1 MAVSR
6 TQKHARRV
14 VLLVLIASAMVLL
27 LAACGQEEPTAT
39 SVPTATSTPVPGAPT
54 PEPTPTPD
62 AAAAFQEE
70 WDALIAAAQAEPE
83 LVLVLGGSAGRNYRP
98 IAAFFGEKF
107 GINMVVSTGSGTAQA
122 NRVLAEREAGQYL
135 VDILFVGPTSANTR
149 LIPANAL
156 DPLADQFIHPE
167 VLDTSLWFKGQYW
180 WADVDQRYVFSL
192 SAQAGPI
199 QSMRYNTDLMTQAD
213 LDGINS
219 VWDYVDPAR
228 FANKIVAIT
237 PLTGGAG
244 GTYYEAYV
252 HPDIGREWVD
262 AFVAPELGVTFL
274 QDFRQIV
281 DGIAKGQYYFGT
293 AIGSAGRDLDALA
306 ELGAPVE
313 KFPCTVANVCVTEFK
328 EGGVINSSG
337 SSSNMMVPSNRP
349 NPNAAKLWVNW
360 FLSQEGQ
367 TIMHTMAEQ
376 DPNPTLRTD
385 VTDWGKTLPY
395 ERRDPDAEYFF
406 FSSDPTYTV
415 LRDEALQYA
424 KDAFNATH

>member
-1 MAVSR
+1 MSR
-6 TQKHARRV
+6 THRHARSAGM
-14 VLLVLIASAMVLL
+14 LVLIASAMALV

-39 SVPTATSTPVPGAPT
+39 PAPTATATPVPGAPE
-54 PEPTPTPD
+54 PEATPTPD
-62 AAAAFQEE
+62 AAAVFQEE

-98 IAAFFGEKF
+98 VADFFGEKF
-107 GINMVVSTGSGTAQA
+107 GIDMVISTGSGTAQA
-122 NRVLAEREAGQYL
+122 NRVLAERQAGSYL
-135 VDILFVGPTSANTR
+135 VDILFLGPTSANER
-149 LIPANAL
+149 LIPAQAL
-156 DPLADQFIHPE
+156 DPLEEHFIHPE
-167 VLDTSLWFKGQYW
+167 VLDTSLWYKGQYW
-180 WADVDQRYVFSL
+180 WADVDQKYVFSL

-281 DGIAKGQYYFGT
+281 DGVAKGAYHFGT

-306 ELGAPVE
+306 DLGVPVE
-313 KFPCTVANVCVTEFK
+313 KFPCTVANVCGTEFK
-328 EGGVINSSG
+328 EGGVIAASG
-337 SSSNMMVPSNRP
+337 SSSNFMIPTNRP

-360 FLSQEGQ
+360 FLSKEGQ
-367 TIMHTMAEQ
+367 TMMHTLAEQ

-385 VTDWGKTLPY
+385 VTDFGKTLPY
-395 ERRDPDAEYFF
+395 ERRVEGADYFF
-406 FSSDPTYTV
+406 FSSDPVYTV
-415 LRDEALQYA
+415 LREEALQYA

>member
-1 MAVSR
+1 
-6 TQKHARRV
+6 
-14 VLLVLIASAMVLL
+14 
-27 LAACGQEEPTAT
+27 
-39 SVPTATSTPVPGAPT
+39 
-54 PEPTPTPD
+54 
-62 AAAAFQEE
+62 
-70 WDALIAAAQAEPE
+70 
-83 LVLVLGGSAGRNYRP
+83 
-98 IAAFFGEKF
+98 
-107 GINMVVSTGSGTAQA
+107 
-122 NRVLAEREAGQYL
+122 LAERQAGSYL
-135 VDILFVGPTSANTR
+135 VDIMFVGPTSANER
-149 LIPANAL
+149 MIPAEAL
-156 DPLADQFIHPE
+156 DPLAEQFIHPE
-167 VLDTSLWFKGQYW
+167 VLDTSLWYKGQYW
-180 WADVDQRYVFSL
+180 WADVAQRYVFSL

-252 HPDIGREWVD
+252 HPDIGKEWVD

-281 DGIAKGQYYFGT
+281 DGVAKGAYHFGT

-306 ELGAPVE
+306 ELGVPVE
-313 KFPCTVANVCVTEFK
+313 KFPCTVANVCVKEFK
-328 EGGVINSSG
+328 EGGVIAASG
-337 SSSNMMVPSNRP
+337 SSSNFMIPTNRP

-360 FLSQEGQ
+360 FLSKEGQ
-367 TIMHTMAEQ
+367 TIMHTLAEQ

-385 VTDWGKTLPY
+385 VTEFGKTLPY
-395 ERRDPDAEYFF
+395 ERRVEGADYFF
-406 FSSDPTYTV
+406 FSSDPAYTV
-415 LRDEALQYA
+415 LREEALQYA

>member
-1 MAVSR
+1 MSR
-6 TQKHARRV
+6 THRHARSAGM
-14 VLLVLIASAMVLL
+14 LVLIASAMALV
-27 LAACGQEEPTAT
+27 LAACGQEDPTAT
-39 SVPTATSTPVPGAPT
+39 PRPTATPVPAAAPD
-54 PEPTPTPD
+54 EPTPTPD
-62 AAAAFQEE
+62 AAAVFQEE

-98 IAAFFGEKF
+98 VAEFFGEKF
-107 GINMVVSTGSGTAQA
+107 GIDMVISTGSGTAQA
-122 NRVLAEREAGQYL
+122 NRVLAERQAGSYL
-135 VDILFVGPTSANTR
+135 VDILFIGPTSANER

-156 DPLADQFIHPE
+156 DPLAEQFIHPE
-167 VLDTSLWFKGQYW
+167 VLDTSLWYKGQYW
-180 WADVDQRYVFSL
+180 WADVDQKYVFSL

-213 LDGINS
+213 LDGITS

-262 AFVAPELGVTFL
+262 AFVAPELGVAFL

-281 DGIAKGQYYFGT
+281 DGVAKGAYHFGT

-306 ELGAPVE
+306 DLGVPVE
-313 KFPCTVANVCVTEFK
+313 KFPCTVADVCVK
-328 EGGVINSSG
+328 ELEEAGVIAGMG
-337 SSSNMMVPSNRP
+337 SLNNMMIASNRP

-360 FLSQEGQ
+360 FLSKEGQ
-367 TIMHTMAEQ
+367 TAMHTLSEQ
-376 DPNPTLRTD
+376 APDPTLRTD
-385 VTDWGKTLPY
+385 VTDFFGNPLRYPH
-395 ERRDPDAEYFF
+395 RVGGADYFF

-424 KDAFNATH
+424 RDVFNATH

>member
-1 MAVSR
+1 MSR
-6 TQKHARRV
+6 TFKRARSV
-14 VLLVLIASAMVLL
+14 VMLALIASAMLL
-27 LAACGQEEPTAT
+27 VLAACGQEDPTAT
-39 SVPTATSTPVPGAPT
+39 PLPTATPT
-54 PEPTPTPD
+54 SPAQTDEPTPTPD
-62 AAAAFQEE
+62 AAAAFAAE
-70 WDALIAAAQAEPE
+70 WDELIAAAQAEPE

-107 GINMVVSTGSGTAQA
+107 GINVVVSTGSGTAQA
-122 NRVLAEREAGQYL
+122 NRVLAERQAGSYL
-135 VDILFVGPTSANTR
+135 VDILFVGPTSANER
-149 LIPANAL
+149 LIPGEAL
-156 DPLADQFIHPE
+156 DPLVEQFIHPD
-167 VLDTSLWFKGQYW
+167 VLDTSLWYQGQYW
-180 WADVDQRYVFSL
+180 WADVDQRFVFSL

-281 DGIAKGQYYFGT
+281 DGIAKGRFHFGT

-328 EGGVINSSG
+328 EGGVIAASG

-367 TIMHTMAEQ
+367 TIMHTMAET

-385 VTDWGKTLPY
+385 VTDFGKTLPY
-395 ERRDPDAEYFF
+395 ERRVEGADYFF
-406 FSSDPTYTV
+406 FSSDPAYTV
-415 LRDEALQYA
+415 LREEALQYA

>member
-1 MAVSR
+1 MSKTYKR
-6 TQKHARRV
+6 ARSV
-14 VLLVLIASAMVLL
+14 VILALIASAMVLV
-27 LAACGQEEPTAT
+27 LAACGQEDPTAT
-39 SVPTATSTPVPGAPT
+39 PLPTATPT
-54 PEPTPTPD
+54 SPAQTDEPTPTPD
-62 AAAAFQEE
+62 AAAAFAAE
-70 WDALIAAAQAEPE
+70 WDELIAAAQAEPE

-98 IAAFFGEKF
+98 IAEFFGEKF

-122 NRVLAEREAGQYL
+122 NRVLAERQAGSYL
-135 VDILFVGPTSANTR
+135 VDILFVGPTSANER
-149 LIPANAL
+149 LIPGEAL
-156 DPLADQFIHPE
+156 DPLVEQFIHPD
-167 VLDTSLWFKGQYW
+167 VLDTSLWYQGQYW
-180 WADVDQRYVFSL
+180 WADVDQRFVFSL

-281 DGIAKGQYYFGT
+281 DGIAKGQFHFGT

-337 SSSNMMVPSNRP
+337 SSSNMMIPTNRP

-367 TIMHTMAEQ
+367 TIMHTMAET

-385 VTDWGKTLPY
+385 VTDFGKTLPY
-395 ERRDPDAEYFF
+395 ERRVEGAEYFF

-415 LRDEALQYA
+415 LRGEALQYA